1 MNDASAEPQLAELA
15 QAARHKSVM
24 EDPSS
29 TAIART
35 YADAFLRASG
45 DAVDDVLEEF
55 TSFQDDVLT
64 PNPAFE
70 RMLLGSATS
79 TDEKLGLIERAV
91 APHAST
97 TFANFLRVLARHGRL
112 ELFPQILGEAHVA
125 REAEL
130 GKQRVTV
137 ITAQPLSA
145 EDLRRV
151 ESELDAATSYT
162 PVVIP
167 EVDPA
172 ILGGMVIRVGDTVYD
187 SSLKARLRQLRGR
200 LKAKATHEIQSGRD
214 RLRHSEGD

>member
-1 MNDASAEPQLAELA
+1 MIDADTAALA
-15 QAARHKSVM
+15 QEARTKSVM

-29 TAIART
+29 IAIART
-35 YADAFLRASG
+35 YADAFLRAAG
-45 DAVDDVLEEF
+45 QDVDSVLEEF
-55 TSFQDDVLT
+55 TSLQDDVFA
-64 PNPAFE
+64 PNPQFE
-70 RMLLGSATS
+70 RMLTGDALGR
-79 TDEKLGLIERAV
+79 DEKVALIDRAI
-91 APHAST
+91 APHASKV
-97 TFANFLRVLARHGRL
+97 FANFLRTLARHERL
-112 ELFPQILGEAHVA
+112 ELLPQILGEAHVA

-130 GKQRVTV
+130 GKQRVVVT
-137 ITAQPLSA
+137 TAAPLSDA
-145 EDLRRV
+145 DLRRV
-151 ESELDAATSYT
+151 ESELNAATSYT